1 MTSPKADICRTSRD
15 VSYAHKK
22 KSSAASAGEKPRH
35 RGWVRTFAV
44 IVTDAIELIAEIHDR
59 KPVILT
65 RGDYLHWLS
74 DELDP
79 RRDLMRPFRPK
90 PTWIW
95 PISTRVDKP
104 ENDDPSMVEPIEISA
119 A

>member
-1 MTSPKADICRTSRD
+1 MRRTHLLPTLWRYVWAGNSDQRAIVLRRD
-15 VSYAHKK
+15 SVC
-22 KSSAASAGEKPRH
+22 